1 VDLRSTQ
8 QEARFESGARHLGQ
22 EEEVKTP
29 CIKVCQMDPVRGVC
43 IGCCR
48 TLDEI
53 ARWGAMSDFERE
65 RVLSSL
71 PERKARLANDL
82 STPEASAR

>member
-1 VDLRSTQ
+1 M
-8 QEARFESGARHLGQ
+8 
-22 EEEVKTP
+22 KTP

-53 ARWGAMSDFERE
+53 ARWGGMTDFERE
-65 RVLSSL
+65 QVLSSL
-71 PERKARLANDL
+71 PDRRTALLNDSSTHETTAR
-82 STPEASAR
+82 

>member
-1 VDLRSTQ
+1 MN
-8 QEARFESGARHLGQ
+8 
-22 EEEVKTP
+22 TP

-53 ARWGAMSDFERE
+53 ARWGSMSDA
-65 RVLSSL
+65 
-71 PERKARLANDL
+71 ERKAVMDALPARRNRLDIPKIAVPPL
-82 STPEASAR
+82 A

>member
-1 VDLRSTQ
+1 MTS
-8 QEARFESGARHLGQ
+8 
-22 EEEVKTP
+22 P

-53 ARWGAMSDFERE
+53 ARWGIMSETERIAVMGE
-65 RVLSSL
+65 LAPR
-71 PERKARLANDL
+71 RKALDVPEIAVPPLA
-82 STPEASAR
+82 

>member
-1 VDLRSTQ
+1 MKS
-8 QEARFESGARHLGQ
+8 
-22 EEEVKTP
+22 P

-53 ARWGAMSDFERE
+53 ARWGSMAPEEQESVMAE
-65 RVLSSL
+65 L
-71 PERKARLANDL
+71 PGRRKKLNIPEVAVPPLA
-82 STPEASAR
+82 